1 MNNTTFRLD
10 RMTSA
15 YEFVKKFPGDAT
27 VQRNQLALIIH
38 HAQMAHIPV
47 LDWLL
52 EKLAEQHIPKGNPI
66 ALFNNV
72 INCTQCGQSFK
83 SIAALNG
90 HQRVHKKGGAHE

>member
-1 MNNTTFRLD
+1 MNSTTFRLD
-10 RMTSA
+10 RMNSA
-15 YEFVKKFPGDAT
+15 YEFVKGFPGDET

-52 EKLAEQHIPKGNPI
+52 EKVAAQHVEQKPA
-66 ALFNNV
+66 ALLSHD
-72 INCTQCGQSFK
+72 INCAQCGQSFK